1 MNQPANHRPNLTD
14 APPNF
19 ATFAG
24 LWFCLA
30 FPSCGIVQKYFGN
43 IGVLI
48 YLIATAG
55 LLWLVCKYA
64 SRFYL
69 ARISEGQ
76 ALFLAAATLLGLVL
90 IFAFVYPKAN
100 VHLPGKG
107 SDADDALN
115 LAVNELL
122 HGRYPYYARTYLDN
136 PVANLPGT
144 IFLAV
149 PFALLGNS
157 AYQNFFWL
165 MVFFIAVSLSVRSWR
180 LGLMFFWVILIFS
193 PVVMY
198 YLVTGG
204 DDPANAIYVLV
215 FLLWLVHCVH
225 VDARQWQTAMVA
237 ALLGVGLSSRTNF
250 LLVMPQLFS
259 VLAIK
264 AGWRIALKY
273 VVLAAVCC
281 AALTLPFWIHDP
293 AGFSPLRAQAGKI
306 TQFQNVVPFAGL
318 LVPLMGG
325 CLALALAWR
334 SLTRRRETWLRDGA
348 IVQAFLVI
356 SLVTLSAIRERTLS
370 LVLTGYGVF
379 FLFFGVLAFAERCA
393 NHSTVTQPD

>member
-1 MNQPANHRPNLTD
+1 MYQPANHRPILTD
-14 APPNF
+14 APLNF

-24 LWFCLA
+24 LWFCPA
-30 FPSCGIVQKYFGN
+30 FHSCCLVQIYFGN
-43 IGVLI
+43 VGVFI
-48 YLIATAG
+48 YLAAAAC
-55 LLWLVCKYA
+55 LLWLVCSYA
-64 SRFYL
+64 PRYL
-69 ARISEGQ
+69 SPISEGQ
-76 ALFLAAATLLGLVL
+76 ALFLAAATLIGLVL

-165 MVFFIAVSLSVRSWR
+165 MMFFIAISLSVRSWR

-225 VDARQWQTAMVA
+225 VDARQWKTAMAA

-250 LLVMPQLFS
+250 LLV
-259 VLAIK
+259 
-264 AGWRIALKY
+264 
-273 VVLAAVCC
+273 
-281 AALTLPFWIHDP
+281 
-293 AGFSPLRAQAGKI
+293 
-306 TQFQNVVPFAGL
+306 
-318 LVPLMGG
+318 
-325 CLALALAWR
+325 
-334 SLTRRRETWLRDGA
+334 
-348 IVQAFLVI
+348 
-356 SLVTLSAIRERTLS
+356 
-370 LVLTGYGVF
+370 
-379 FLFFGVLAFAERCA
+379 
-393 NHSTVTQPD
+393 